1 MTQLIT
7 PIGWAQQTGGET
19 KFEMGD
25 DTIQSLLITFAE
37 RFPAVRPRLVDE
49 GGNLKRYFKIF
60 LDQEIVPYDEL
71 AEARTAPGSV
81 VLILPPMAGG

>member
-19 KFEMGD
+19 KFEMSD
-25 DTIQSLLITFAE
+25 DTIQSLLITFAQQH
-37 RFPAVRPRLVDE
+37 PAVKPRLLDE
-49 GGNLKRYFKIF
+49 NGRLKRYFKIF
-60 LDQEIVPYDEL
+60 LDQTIVPYNEF
-71 AEARTAPGSV
+71 AEIRTEPGSV